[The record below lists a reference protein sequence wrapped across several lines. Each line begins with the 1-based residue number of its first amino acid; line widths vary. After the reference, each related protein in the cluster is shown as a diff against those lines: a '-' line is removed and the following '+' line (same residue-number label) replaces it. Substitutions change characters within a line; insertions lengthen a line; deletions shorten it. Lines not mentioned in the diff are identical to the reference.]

1 MTINYPEEYV
11 LFFEKFNE
19 GEYYECHDLLE
30 SIWLGDRENRF
41 LQGLLQMAVGIYHY
55 EYGNVKGAR
64 LMFLSAINYL
74 QKYRPYYWGV
84 NLEEVVS
91 YIEELLRILPI
102 ENQIPLDKAKAN
114 PLPKLY
120 LQLKNHR

>member
-1 MTINYPEEYV
+1 MTEAYPEEYL

-30 SIWLGDRENRF
+30 SIWLGDRENRY
-41 LQGLLQMAVGIYHY
+41 LQGMLQMAVGIYHY

-64 LMFLSAINYL
+64 MMLKSALLYL

-84 NLEEVVS
+84 NVEEVLL
-91 YIEELLRILPI
+91 YIEQLLDHLPDVEQISLEL
-102 ENQIPLDKAKAN
+102 AKQN
-114 PLPKLY
+114 PLPKMY
-120 LQLKNHR
+120 LQLNN